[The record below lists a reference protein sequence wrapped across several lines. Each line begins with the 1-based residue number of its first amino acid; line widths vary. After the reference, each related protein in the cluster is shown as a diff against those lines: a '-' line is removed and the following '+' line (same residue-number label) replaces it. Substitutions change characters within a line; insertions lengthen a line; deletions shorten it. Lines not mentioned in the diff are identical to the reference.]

1 MPAALGA
8 SNHPQAK
15 QGIVSAGT
23 VRHLSGLMET
33 EVKTDEVRRAA
44 WAGQFYPAS
53 PTELSRTI
61 AEFYAAAEKPELDS
75 DVVAVVAP
83 HAGYTYSGRIAA
95 AAYKQLEGREFEAVV
110 VVSPSHTKYFRGIS
124 VYNGGSYETPLGALP
139 THSALAKRLTRVAPS
154 TIYLSNMG
162 HTGGGQ
168 SEHAVEVQLPFL
180 QIVLGSF
187 KLVAVVM
194 GEQQDWHVLGDA
206 LASLANERPVLL
218 VASSDLSHYHPA
230 PKALRLDSAV
240 RDGIKTF
247 DPAALSH
254 TFEAG
259 KGEACGAGP
268 ILACLHAA
276 RKLGA
281 TRSLITGFGNSGETT
296 GDDSGVVGYL
306 SAVCIRDKAAPTA
319 KHYVLN
325 ADSVKQEGLSA
336 VDRQELLRIARQSVA
351 SAVYGGSPPELDR
364 VDKALRQRR
373 GVFVTLKVAGQL
385 RGCLGSVEATTPLVE
400 SVVRMAVAA
409 ATRDPRFDPLTAADL
424 PDLSIELSVLSPL
437 ARCDEAD
444 SIEVGRHGLLVRKGE
459 RSGVLLP
466 QVASENGWDRL
477 MFLRHTCLKAGLAAE
492 AWRDTASTLYT
503 FEAEVF

>member
-1 MPAALGA
+1 
-8 SNHPQAK
+8 
-15 QGIVSAGT
+15 
-23 VRHLSGLMET
+23 MET
-33 EVKTDEVRRAA
+33 EVKTDEVRRGA

-53 PTELSRTI
+53 PTELSRSI
-61 AEFYAAAEKPELDS
+61 AGFYSEAPKVQLEG

-83 HAGYTYSGRIAA
+83 HAGYDYSGRIAA
-95 AAYKQLEGREFEAVV
+95 AAFKHLQGREYEAVI
-110 VVSPSHTKYFRGIS
+110 VVSPSHTKYFPGIS
-124 VYNGGSYETPLGALP
+124 VYNGGSYETPLGNLP
-139 THSALAKRLTRVAPS
+139 THSALVKRLGRLAPS

-162 HTGGGQ
+162 HTGGER
-168 SEHAVEVQLPFL
+168 SEHAVEVLLPFL

-187 KLVAVVM
+187 KLIAIVM

-206 LASLANERPVLL
+206 LASLGNERPVLL

-240 RDGIKTF
+240 RDGIKAF

-281 TRSLITGFGNSGETT
+281 TRCQITGFGNSGETT

-306 SAVCIRDKAAPTA
+306 SAVCIRDEAGPEA

-336 VDRQELLRIARQSVA
+336 ADRQELLRLARQSVA
-351 SAVYGGSPPELDR
+351 SAVYGGSPPELDK

-385 RGCLGSVEATTPLVE
+385 RGCLGSVETSTPLVE
-400 SVVRMAVAA
+400 LVVRMAVAA
-409 ATRDPRFDPLTAADL
+409 ATRDPRFDPLTVSEL
-424 PDLSIELSVLSPL
+424 PDLSIELSVLTPL
-437 ARCDEAD
+437 ERCDDAD
-444 SIEVGRHGLLVRKGE
+444 AIEVGRHGLMVKKGE

-466 QVASENGWDRL
+466 QVASENGWDRVT
-477 MFLRHTCLKAGLAAE
+477 FLRHACLKAGLAAE
-492 AWRDTASTLYT
+492 AWRDTASALYT